1 MARASSK
8 LSAFEPRTA
17 SMLKRQYLMGYC
29 LNYMSVSVAGM
40 LKLFVIPIESAAI
53 VVRRV

>member
-8 LSAFEPRTA
+8 LFAFKTHSV
-17 SMLKRQYLMGYC
+17 SMLKRLYLLGYC

-40 LKLFVIPIESAAI
+40 LKLFIILIESAAI